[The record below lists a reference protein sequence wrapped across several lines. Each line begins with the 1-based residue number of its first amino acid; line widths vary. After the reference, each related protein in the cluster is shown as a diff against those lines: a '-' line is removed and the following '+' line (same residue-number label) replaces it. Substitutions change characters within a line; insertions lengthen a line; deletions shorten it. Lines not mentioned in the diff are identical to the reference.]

1 MTQFH
6 SESRFPLLLARL
18 LLGLGLGRARDLEP
32 AKDAGDV
39 IELPAAVRARRYLRA
54 VQAAGLDTAP
64 HERRD
69 ARAVACPAVGFDREV
84 AATTTTRRAINSGQ
98 SLKPRD
104 R

>member
-18 LLGLGLGRARDLEP
+18 LLGLGLRRARDLEP

-84 AATTTTRRAINSGQ
+84 AAITRRAINSGQ